1 MEIVFGACLDGR
13 PQYTCYADD
22 VKRAIAKAKSGGSS
36 KKAVQ
41 DHSDDD
47 FMPPKR
53 GNVKPKFKSGGAS
66 KAVADENSDHDFMS
80 SKRGNFRPKCKSV
93 AASKV
98 VADENSDDDFMPPSR
113 TRGKGK

>member
-1 MEIVFGACLDGR
+1 MEIVFGACRDG
-13 PQYTCYADD
+13 PPPYTCYADD

-66 KAVADENSDHDFMS
+66 KAVADENSDDDFMPR
-80 SKRGNFRPKCKSV
+80 KRGNCRPKCKSV
-93 AASKV
+93 GASKA
-98 VADENSDDDFMPPSR
+98 VADKNSDDDYTQWSR
-113 TRGKGK
+113 IRGKGK